1 MFLEV
6 ALFEP
11 SKVAKVG
18 RKLGINSDARYRF
31 ERGLDKAM
39 VEEGL
44 EYASFNKPDLW
55 GKSVKYF
62 SWNLIFENIKIL
74 YEFNFQKI
82 IGIELSQEDQINIL
96 NKLSFKVEDVND
108 DNCLVTVPRGEMI
121 FKNQL
126 ILLKR

>member
-44 EYASFNKPDLW
+44 EYASSLINQLCGGEVSKNISA
-55 GKSVKYF
+55 GK
-62 SWNLIFENIKIL
+62 LIFENIKIL
-74 YEFNFQKI
+74 YEFNFFQKI

-108 DNCLVTVPRGEMI
+108 RQLFSNCPIME
-121 FKNQL
+121 K
-126 ILLKR
+126 